1 MSNIFHKKKKSIN
14 ISISERNLL
23 EFCKIFK
30 SIRIKYFLLYGTLLG
45 IYRNKKL
52 INYDNDIDIGCFN
65 ESFNKNKK
73 IIIDK
78 LKKKNFLVFYE
89 SNTLITF
96 SKNKN
101 YIDLYLFSKITFTGG
116 RFAYLFYIPKKFLI
130 KLKKIKFNNFDYLIP
145 NLVEEF
151 LTYCYGSD
159 WKIPKPGKTAKTN
172 LWLAIISKI
181 FPTRFNKILRK
192 IIF

>member
-1 MSNIFHKKKKSIN
+1 MSNIFHKKNKSIN

-30 SIRIKYFLLYGTLLG
+30 SIKIKYFLLYGTLLG

-52 INYDNDIDIGCFN
+52 INYDNDIDIGCFS
-65 ESFNKNKK
+65 ESFNNKK
-73 IIIDK
+73 KTIINK
-78 LKKKNFLVFYE
+78 LKKKNFLIFYE
-89 SNTLITF
+89 SNSLITF

-101 YIDLYLFSKITFTGG
+101 YIDLYLFSKITLTGG
-116 RFAYLFYIPKKFLI
+116 YFAYLFYIPKKFLI
-130 KLKKIKFNNFDYLIP
+130 KLKTINFNNFDYLIP
-145 NLVEEF
+145 NLAEEF

-159 WKIPKPGKTAKTN
+159 WKIPKLGKTAKIN